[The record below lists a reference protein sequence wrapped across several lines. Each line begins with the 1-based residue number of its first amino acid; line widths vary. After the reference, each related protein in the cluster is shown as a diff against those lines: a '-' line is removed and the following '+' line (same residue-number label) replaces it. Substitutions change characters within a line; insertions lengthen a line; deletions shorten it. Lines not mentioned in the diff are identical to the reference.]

1 MKILMV
7 CLGNICR
14 SPLAE
19 GILRS
24 KISEKYT
31 VASAGT
37 ISFHEGEHPD
47 KRSTKI
53 AKEYGVDISHQRA
66 NYFTE
71 KHLEDFDKIFCMD
84 LKNLEDVLSKAKSE
98 EQRNKVSLI
107 MEEAGVLSD
116 EKIEVP
122 DPYYGDMSDFE
133 KVYQMLDQA
142 CEVIA
147 QKYNLK

>member
-37 ISFHEGEHPD
+37 ISFHQGSPPD
-47 KRSTKI
+47 KRSTKT
-53 AKEYGVDISHQRA
+53 AQEHGVDISHQRA

-122 DPYYGDMSDFE
+122 DPYYGDMNDFE
-133 KVYQMLDQA
+133 KVYKMLDQA
-142 CEVIA
+142 CEAIA
-147 QKYNLK
+147 EKYNLK

>member
-24 KISEKYT
+24 KISENHI

-37 ISFHEGEHPD
+37 ISFHEGSPPD

-133 KVYQMLDQA
+133 KVYKMLDQA
-142 CEVIA
+142 CEAIVK
-147 QKYNLK
+147 KYELR

>member
-19 GILRS
+19 GILHS
-24 KISEKYT
+24 KISEKHI

-37 ISFHEGEHPD
+37 ISFHEGEYPD

-133 KVYQMLDQA
+133 KVYKMLDQA
-142 CEVIA
+142 CEAIA
-147 QKYNLK
+147 EKYNLK

>member
-24 KISEKYT
+24 KISEKHI

-37 ISFHEGEHPD
+37 ISFHEGEYPD

-133 KVYQMLDQA
+133 KVYKMLDQA
-142 CEVIA
+142 CEAIA
-147 QKYNLK
+147 EKYNLK

>member
-24 KISEKYT
+24 KISEKHI

-37 ISFHEGEHPD
+37 ISFHEGSPPD

-107 MEEAGVLSD
+107 MEEVGVLSD

-133 KVYQMLDQA
+133 KVYKMLDQA
-142 CEVIA
+142 CEAIVKKI
-147 QKYNLK
+147 

>member
-24 KISEKYT
+24 KISEKHI

-37 ISFHEGEHPD
+37 ISFHEGSPPD

-122 DPYYGDMSDFE
+122 DPYYGDMNDFE
-133 KVYQMLDQA
+133 KVYKMLDQA
-142 CEVIA
+142 CEAIA
-147 QKYNLK
+147 EKYNLK

>member
-24 KISEKYT
+24 KISEKHT

-37 ISFHEGEHPD
+37 ISFHEGSPPD

-53 AKEYGVDISHQRA
+53 AKEYGVDISSKSPK
-66 NYFTE
+66 E
-71 KHLEDFDKIFCMD
+71 KSNVIPLIRVLEAKPVGIPHWAYE
-84 LKNLEDVLSKAKSE
+84 KNLVA
-98 EQRNKVSLI
+98 
-107 MEEAGVLSD
+107 
-116 EKIEVP
+116 
-122 DPYYGDMSDFE
+122 
-133 KVYQMLDQA
+133 
-142 CEVIA
+142 
-147 QKYNLK
+147 